1 MDPHEQ
7 LMEFFSIT
15 NKIDD
20 FYTHLALQSGL
31 SETEHWTLYLIR
43 QSLGTCTSKSICDQ
57 WSLRKQTVHSALKAL
72 QKKGLITLNVLKED
86 KRSKEILLTP
96 EGITFANTYLDPI
109 FAAEESAF
117 MEMDE
122 STRYALVKG
131 SKEYLT
137 MLRSKLEEQK
147 KRE

>member
-7 LMEFFSIT
+7 LMGFFSIT
-15 NKIDD
+15 NKIND

-31 SETEHWTLYLIR
+31 SESEHWTLYFIR
-43 QSLGTCTSKSICDQ
+43 QSLGPCTSKSVCDQ

-72 QKKGLITLNVLKED
+72 QKKGLITLNVLEED
-86 KRSKEILLTP
+86 RRSKEILLTP
-96 EGITFANTYLDPI
+96 EGVSFAETYLDPI
-109 FAAEESAF
+109 FAAEKSAF
-117 MEMDE
+117 MRMEE
-122 STRYALVKG
+122 STRCALIKG

-137 MLRSKLEEQK
+137 KLRANLEEQK